1 MDALDALPRGTEEL
15 GSIIVNGYAN
25 TNRCKSINVAR
36 CKCVYHYIILH
47 HTLWS
52 WLTNDNEQ
60 TTQIGCY
67 TISRD
72 IPVSKRGDTETLST
86 SKELIL
92 IHKVYI
98 SDRYNTLIL
107 IFQEIESRLFQPL
120 KVLR

>member
-1 MDALDALPRGTEEL
+1 M
-15 GSIIVNGYAN
+15 
-25 TNRCKSINVAR
+25 CKSINVAR

-47 HTLWS
+47 HILWS
-52 WLTNDNEQ
+52 CLTNDDKQ
-60 TTQIGCY
+60 TTLIGQY
-67 TISRD
+67 KISRD
-72 IPVSKRGDTETLST
+72 IPVSKRRDTETLST
-86 SKELIL
+86 SEELIL